1 MSIVE
6 LTPRRDIEAA
16 TDRDWFWSQIAATVQ
31 EQDAATSDQERQLA
45 LFRSVLQRLSDQEL
59 VDFIHMFHAVK
70 TRLYSWRLWAAAYVI
85 NGGCSDDGFIDFRYW
100 LISCGRAVAE
110 AALADPGTLAD
121 LALSP
126 DAASFELFGYEP
138 IDEFMRRS
146 GGVRPKP
153 TYKVPIDAPSDP
165 DWRFDFDDAGEMRRR
180 LPKLMEQFGW

>member
-6 LTPRRDIEAA
+6 LTPRREIAVASDL
-16 TDRDWFWSQIAATVQ
+16 DWFWSQIAATV
-31 EQDAATSDQERQLA
+31 EQQDVAKPDQERQLA
-45 LFRSVLQRLSDQEL
+45 IFRSVLQRLTDRDL
-59 VDFIHMFHAVK
+59 VDFIHVFHAVM

-85 NGGCSDDGFIDFRYW
+85 NGGCGDDAFIDFRSW

-110 AALADPGTLAD
+110 AALAEPETLAD
-121 LALSP
+121 PGLSP

-146 GGVRPKP
+146 GGVRSKP
-153 TYKVPIDAPSDP
+153 TYNVPIDPPSDP
-165 DWRFDFDDAGEMRRR
+165 DWRFDFDDAVEMRRR